1 MAKTDDKKDTGH
13 MGTAQKETPKAQTVK
28 AELLKKITTKLVM
41 DGRISAADV
50 ANGAIHLY
58 GVIGICTGAKVG
70 ESQYGAWMGFTG
82 QFEATRYKDGARF
95 VAPIAFIPEPASS
108 MMAAALDRAAKNN
121 QEPSLQFAFIIGAK
135 KSTAA
140 IGFEY
145 TVEPVLQASQN
156 DALQALRDQIAPRLL
171 SRD

>member
-1 MAKTDDKKDTGH
+1 MAKPEDKK
-13 MGTAQKETPKAQTVK
+13 TAAPEAPKPPK

-41 DGRISAADV
+41 GDRISAADV
-50 ANGAIHLY
+50 KDGEIHLY
-58 GVIGICTGAKVG
+58 GVIGICTGSKVG

>member
-1 MAKTDDKKDTGH
+1 MKPDDKKTPPAS
-13 MGTAQKETPKAQTVK
+13 TAPAKLPPLK

-41 DGRISAADV
+41 DGRVTAADV
-50 ANGAIHLY
+50 AEKSIHLY
-58 GVIGICTGAKVG
+58 GVIGICTGSKVG

-108 MMAAALDRAAKNN
+108 MMAAALDRASKNN

-156 DALQALRDQIAPRLL
+156 DALQGLRDQIAPRLL
-171 SRD
+171 SKD

>member
-1 MAKTDDKKDTGH
+1 MAKPEDKKNGIPDS
-13 MGTAQKETPKAQTVK
+13 APAAIKPPK

-41 DGRISAADV
+41 GDRVTVVDVKDGP
-50 ANGAIHLY
+50 IHLY
-58 GVIGICTGAKVG
+58 GVIGICTGSKVG
-70 ESQYGAWMGFTG
+70 ESQYGAWIGFTG

-108 MMAAALDRAAKNN
+108 MMAGALDRAAKNN

-171 SRD
+171 QKD

>member
-1 MAKTDDKKDTGH
+1 MAKPEDKKN
-13 MGTAQKETPKAQTVK
+13 GTPDSAPAATKPPKAD
-28 AELLKKITTKLVM
+28 LLKKITTKLVM
-41 DGRISAADV
+41 GDRVTVMDVKDGP
-50 ANGAIHLY
+50 IHLY
-58 GVIGICTGAKVG
+58 GVIGICTGSKVG
-70 ESQYGAWMGFTG
+70 ESQYGAWIGFTG

-95 VAPIAFIPEPASS
+95 IAPIAFIPEPASS
-108 MMAAALDRAAKNN
+108 MMAGALDRAAKNN

-156 DALQALRDQIAPRLL
+156 DALQALRDQISRRLL
-171 SRD
+171 QKD